1 MLRLV
6 CRYHLEIIKSLAAMC
21 SEVFVGGGVQYG
33 FTTIPTYPRCACT
46 CDVGIWVPGSQLWQS
61 AVRLRHHLH
70 PAPGLIKTQATLC
83 QSTQQCMYVYLTMPP
98 SGILLPCS
106 GQIGFMVCT
115 KAAGDGSAPPNA
127 AEPRQPLPGT
137 PEGRGYTP
145 LR

>member
-1 MLRLV
+1 MVSRHG
-6 CRYHLEIIKSLAAMC
+6 CFGS
-21 SEVFVGGGVQYG
+21 SEF
-33 FTTIPTYPRCACT
+33 PR
-46 CDVGIWVPGSQLWQS
+46 SS
-61 AVRLRHHLH
+61 RR
-70 PAPGLIKTQATLC
+70 
-83 QSTQQCMYVYLTMPP
+83 
-98 SGILLPCS
+98 CS